1 MKNAQLPSGLE
12 YVRTT
17 DEFDQENHPKGL
29 HRAHHVAPRVW
40 GRLVV
45 RTGQLVFVF
54 EDEEDSPIIAGAG
67 DTVLIPPQRKHHVEF
82 PDPVTFVIEF
92 HRESE
97 EPQPVEGEESTGL
110 RND

>member
-1 MKNAQLPSGLE
+1 MKNEQLPAGLE

-17 DEFDQENHPKGL
+17 DEFDQDNHPKGL

-45 RTGQLVFVF
+45 RTGELVFVF
-54 EDEEDSPIIAGAG
+54 EDQEASPITAKAG

-82 PDPVTFVIEF
+82 PEPVTFVIEF
-92 HRESE
+92 HREPE
-97 EPQPVEGEESTGL
+97 EPKPVEGEESTGL
-110 RND
+110 LDT